1 MIKRSL
7 FFLLLSGR
15 FLLFGQTQD
24 TTKAQTEKAMPKLEI
39 PEITIVGKKAI
50 TLPFARKGEVYDIN
64 IYKAPEPDT
73 SLIGE
78 RYTLALPAG
87 SFPRYEE
94 RREPIRAALDGSFG
108 SYSAGKL
115 NAYFDYNALKW
126 GITGRGGYKTTAGHT
141 TNADYSAFNLEGV
154 AYSFLNTDND
164 ILKTLRLNV
173 GTNYAHNKYGLFG
186 INNYEIERARNNFAL
201 DVQLGTSRR
210 EAFTADVGL
219 TTSMVSLIDKAV
231 SNEKDAS
238 AFSPK
243 LNVSLGGEIEKIRL
257 NSELLFTSN
266 SLDYSSQSPSLL
278 SFALQG
284 GWRIGSDW
292 LLYFGGLYASGS
304 DTSGSTKSILSPMGI
319 LKWDIDRGSELSF
332 WFQPEMKLAGYAE
345 FFNRIPYLV
354 REINLRPERTPIG
367 LGAVYRF
374 TSELYTLELRGVFSK
389 VLDKSVIIADSG
401 FINIDYVD
409 AYSSSLQIQGTLKP
423 IKRTSMNVFAVINPA
438 YEIGKSGQLPMTPL
452 VRVKVRGEYSFQFP
466 VKVWSDVEYFSRQNV
481 DLEGKKPTL
490 TDAILFGIGASAT
503 YIPRTV
509 LSLEINNILN
519 TKYYWWRSY
528 IAPGIQF
535 LLSAQVNVW

>member
-1 MIKRSL
+1 MIIRNL
-7 FFLLLSGR
+7 FILLLSGR

-78 RYTLALPAG
+78 RYTLALPVG

-108 SYSAGKL
+108 SYSTSKL

-126 GITGRGGYKTTAGHT
+126 GITGRGGYKTTDGHI
-141 TNADYSAFNLEGV
+141 TNAYYSAFNLEGV
-154 AYSFLNTDND
+154 AYSLLSTDND

-186 INNYEIERARNNFAL
+186 ISEYEIERARNNFAL

-210 EAFTADVGL
+210 ESFTADIGL
-219 TTSMVSLIDKAV
+219 TTSLVSLTDKADG
-231 SNEKDAS
+231 NEKDAS

-304 DTSGSTKSILSPMGI
+304 DTSGSAKSILSPMGI
-319 LKWDIDRGSELSF
+319 LKWNIDRGSELSF

-354 REINLRPERTPIG
+354 QEINLRPERTPIG
-367 LGAVYRF
+367 LGSAYRY
-374 TSELYTLELRGVFSK
+374 TSELYSLELRGVFSK

-401 FINIDYVD
+401 LIHINYVN
-409 AYSSSLQIQGTLKP
+409 AYSSSVQFQGTLKP
-423 IKRTSMNVFAVINPA
+423 IERTSLSVFAEINPA
-438 YEIGKSGQLPMTPL
+438 YEIGKSNQLPMMPL
-452 VRVKVRGEYSFQFP
+452 VRAKVRGEYSFKFP
-466 VKVWSDVEYFSRQNV
+466 VKVWTDLEYFSRQNA

-490 TDAILFGIGASAT
+490 KDAMLFGVGASAT

-509 LSLEINNILN
+509 LSLEILNILN
-519 TKYYWWRSY
+519 TKYYWWERY
-528 IAPGIQF
+528 KAPGIQF
-535 LLSAQVNVW
+535 LLSAQVNAW

>member
-1 MIKRSL
+1 MIKQSL
-7 FFLLLSGR
+7 FILLLSGR

-64 IYKAPEPDT
+64 IYKAPEPDS

-78 RYTLALPAG
+78 RYTLALPVG

-108 SYSAGKL
+108 SYSTGRL
-115 NAYFDYNALKW
+115 NAYLDYNALKW
-126 GITGRGGYKTTAGHT
+126 GITGRGGYKNTDGHT
-141 TNADYSAFNLEGV
+141 KNAYYSAFILEGV

-173 GTNYAHNKYGLFG
+173 GTNYVHNKYGLFG
-186 INNYEIERARNNFAL
+186 IIDYEIERARNNFTL

-219 TTSMVSLIDKAV
+219 TTSVVSLTDKAGR
-231 SNEKDAS
+231 NEKDAS

-257 NSELLFTSN
+257 NSELLFMSN

-304 DTSGSTKSILSPMGI
+304 DTSGSAKSILSPMGI
-319 LKWDIDRGSELSF
+319 LKWNIDRGSELSF

-367 LGAVYRF
+367 FGSAYRY
-374 TSELYTLELRGVFSK
+374 TSELYSLELRGVFSK

-401 FINIDYVD
+401 FIQINYVN
-409 AYSSSLQIQGTLKP
+409 AYSSSVQFQGTLKP
-423 IKRTSMNVFAVINPA
+423 KERTSLSVFAVINPS
-438 YEIGKSGQLPMTPL
+438 YEIGKSNQLPMMPL

-466 VKVWSDVEYFSRQNV
+466 VKVWTDVEYFSRQNT

-490 TDAILFGIGASAT
+490 TDAMLFGVGASAT

-509 LSLEINNILN
+509 LSLEISNILN
-519 TKYYWWRSY
+519 TKYYWWERY
-528 IAPGIQF
+528 KAPGIQF